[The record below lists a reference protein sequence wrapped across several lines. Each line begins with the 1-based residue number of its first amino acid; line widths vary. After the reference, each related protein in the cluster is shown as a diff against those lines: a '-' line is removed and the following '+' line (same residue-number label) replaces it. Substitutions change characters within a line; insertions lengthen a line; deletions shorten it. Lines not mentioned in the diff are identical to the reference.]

1 MIQVE
6 CGHAMQHSPE
16 FVDEDVGSV
25 GFTISPDQPG
35 SDYGLA
41 ASKLRCAI
49 VPTSSRSIG
58 TPQWAMDPC
67 RHHSFWF
74 LDAIFRVPG
83 AKTPAK
89 PPTCNPM
96 ASTGI
101 MLLSVTN
108 TLTGLNVKADGG
120 GLLRVLGCVKIF
132 GI

>member
-1 MIQVE
+1 MECARMIQVE

-58 TPQWAMDPC
+58 TPQCAMDPC

-74 LDAIFRVPG
+74 LDAI
-83 AKTPAK
+83 
-89 PPTCNPM
+89 
-96 ASTGI
+96 
-101 MLLSVTN
+101 SVFLAPKHRRN
-108 TLTGLNVKADGG
+108 CPDAIPWP
-120 GLLRVLGCVKIF
+120 RRE
-132 GI
+132 